1 MFEIGDYIVCGSNGI
16 CTVENISTIDVP
28 DVDPERLYYILQPVY
43 AKTSVVYIPVDN
55 EKIIMRKVMTKEEVK
70 ELIDHI
76 PEIETIGER
85 NDKLREERFK
95 ECMRHYDCEDWIK
108 VIKTLYIRK
117 QERVERGQ
125 KVTATDARYL
135 KAAEDQLYCEFSMA
149 LGIERNQVE
158 AFIEQR
164 IGEKEAVKG

>member
-43 AKTSVVYIPVDN
+43 TKTSVVYIPVDN